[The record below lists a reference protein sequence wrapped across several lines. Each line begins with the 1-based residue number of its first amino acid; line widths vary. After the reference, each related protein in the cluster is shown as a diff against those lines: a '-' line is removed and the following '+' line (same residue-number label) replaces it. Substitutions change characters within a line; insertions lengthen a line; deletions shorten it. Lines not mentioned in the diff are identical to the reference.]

1 MRVSAADYHIKYNPK
16 HTDSPAVTDMLPL
29 MSENWNTVTYQRFG
43 FKEDRSAE
51 NDKETRQRHTFSM
64 LTYHK
69 ETGLT
74 VATYIQT
81 INILHQPDTPSHLST
96 HTPNH
101 TKNRFALHRK
111 RRSE

>member
-1 MRVSAADYHIKYNPK
+1 MRVSTADYHIKYNLK
-16 HTDSPAVTDMLPL
+16 TTETPAATNMLSS
-29 MSENWNTVTYQRFG
+29 MGDNWNTYTYQRFSS
-43 FKEDRSAE
+43 KEDRSAE

-81 INILHQPDTPSHLST
+81 INILHQPDTPSHPST